1 MAVAIPA
8 AATSTTFEKMS
19 PITVQQAVDALLKW
33 KNSKSEM
40 EKPKLFDL
48 DDEFV
53 YLVLTLNKLPP
64 KSRVN
69 AHKIP
74 LPHSL
79 LSEFSECCLIID
91 DRPKSI
97 LTKEDVQKKI
107 KSENI
112 PVSKVIKLS
121 KLQSNYRPFEAKRK
135 LCGSHHMF
143 FADKG
148 VIPLL
153 PRLLGKQFFK
163 KKKIP
168 VPVDLKHKNWKEQI
182 ERACSSAF
190 LFLRTGTC
198 SVVRVAKVSMER
210 DEIVANVAAAV
221 SGIVELLPK
230 GWGSVRSFHLKLL
243 DSLALPLYQ
252 VIPDMKL
259 KIEGVKSIEEV
270 KEEDVDIVKD
280 EAKKD
285 LKVVKKKGRIHE
297 VRYMDDNV
305 GHELSQDESGVEEDG
320 VVEKEEDDEMTVEP
334 VVDKKKRKGSKSDKE
349 VLSEV
354 KGEKKLKKASKKEDK
369 SKKDGLASKR
379 KKENDL
385 PAMDEVAGKKKK
397 NKESGEV
404 KVKAKKIKKAASAE

>member
-1 MAVAIPA
+1 
-8 AATSTTFEKMS
+8 MS
-19 PITVQQAVDALLKW
+19 PTTMQQAVDALLKW

-40 EKPKLFDL
+40 EKPRLFDF

-53 YLVLTLNKLPP
+53 YIVLTLKKLPP

-79 LSEFSECCLIID
+79 LSEFSERCLIID
-91 DRPKSI
+91 DRPKSS

-107 KSENI
+107 KLENI

-148 VIPLL
+148 VVPLL

-198 SVVRVAKVSMER
+198 SVVRVARVSMER
-210 DEIVANVAAAV
+210 DEIVANVAAAIN
-221 SGIVELLPK
+221 GIVELLPK
-230 GWGSVRSFHLKLL
+230 GWSSVRSFHLKLL

-270 KEEDVDIVKD
+270 KEEDGDIVKD
-280 EAKKD
+280 EAKRD
-285 LKVVKKKGRIHE
+285 LKFVKKKGRIHE

-320 VVEKEEDDEMTVEP
+320 DVEKEDIDDDDDEMTVEP
-334 VVDKKKRKGSKSDKE
+334 VVDKKRKGSKSDKE
-349 VLSEV
+349 FLS
-354 KGEKKLKKASKKEDK
+354 EKKLKKATKNKDK
-369 SKKDGLASKR
+369 SKKDGLSSKR

-385 PAMDEVAGKKKK
+385 PAMDEVSGKKKK

-404 KVKAKKIKKAASAE
+404 KAKKIKKAALAE

>member
-8 AATSTTFEKMS
+8 VAPSATVEKVS

-33 KNSKSEM
+33 KNSKSET
-40 EKPKLFDL
+40 EKPKLFDS

-69 AHKIP
+69 AHKIQ

-79 LSEFSECCLIID
+79 LSDFSEHCLIID
-91 DRPKSI
+91 DRPKSNH
-97 LTKEDVQKKI
+97 TKEDVQTKI

-112 PVSKVIKLS
+112 PVSKVLKLS

-135 LCGSHHMF
+135 LCGSYHMF

-153 PRLLGKQFFK
+153 PRLLGKHFFK

-210 DEIVANVAAAV
+210 EEIVANVAAAIN
-221 SGIVELLPK
+221 GIVELMPK

-259 KIEGVKSIEEV
+259 KIEGAKRKEEA
-270 KEEDVDIVKD
+270 KEEDKYVQDKKKEV
-280 EAKKD
+280 AKKD
-285 LKVVKKKGRIHE
+285 LKVGKKKGRIHE
-297 VRYMDDNV
+297 VRYMDDTI
-305 GHELSQDESGVEEDG
+305 GHEHIQDESGVEEDG
-320 VVEKEEDDEMTVEP
+320 DVEEEGDEIDEMTIEP
-334 VVDKKKRKGSKSDKE
+334 VLDKKKRKGSKTDKE
-349 VLSEV
+349 VLTELNS
-354 KGEKKLKKASKKEDK
+354 EKKLKKAAKNKDK
-369 SKKDGLASKR
+369 SKKDGLSSKR

-385 PAMDEVAGKKKK
+385 PTKDEVSGKKKK
-397 NKESGEV
+397 KES
-404 KVKAKKIKKAASAE
+404 

>member
-1 MAVAIPA
+1 
-8 AATSTTFEKMS
+8 MS

-40 EKPKLFDL
+40 EKPRLFDF

-53 YLVLTLNKLPP
+53 YIVLTLKKLPP

-79 LSEFSECCLIID
+79 LSEFSERCLIID
-91 DRPKSI
+91 DRPKSS

-148 VIPLL
+148 VVPLL

-198 SVVRVAKVSMER
+198 SVVRVARVSMER
-210 DEIVANVAAAV
+210 DEIVANVAAAIN
-221 SGIVELLPK
+221 GIVELLPK
-230 GWGSVRSFHLKLL
+230 
-243 DSLALPLYQ
+243 
-252 VIPDMKL
+252 
-259 KIEGVKSIEEV
+259 GVKSIEEV
-270 KEEDVDIVKD
+270 KEEDGDIVKD
-280 EAKKD
+280 EAKRD
-285 LKVVKKKGRIHE
+285 LKFVKKKGRIHE

-320 VVEKEEDDEMTVEP
+320 DVEKEDIDDDDEMTVEP
-334 VVDKKKRKGSKSDKE
+334 VVDKKRKGSKSDKE
-349 VLSEV
+349 FLS
-354 KGEKKLKKASKKEDK
+354 EKKLKKATKNKDK
-369 SKKDGLASKR
+369 SKKDGLSSKR

-385 PAMDEVAGKKKK
+385 PAMDEVSGKKKK

-404 KVKAKKIKKAASAE
+404 KAKKIKKAALAE

>member
-1 MAVAIPA
+1 MAEATPA
-8 AATSTTFEKMS
+8 AANSTTFEKMS
-19 PITVQQAVDALLKW
+19 PVTVQQAVDALLKW
-33 KNSKSEM
+33 KNSKSEI

-79 LSEFSECCLIID
+79 LSEFSEHCLIID
-91 DRPKSI
+91 DRPKLN

-121 KLQSNYRPFEAKRK
+121 KLQSTYRPFEAKRK

-210 DEIVANVAAAV
+210 VEIVANVAAAIN
-221 SGIVELLPK
+221 GIVELFPK

-270 KEEDVDIVKD
+270 KEEDGDIVKD

-285 LKVVKKKGRIHE
+285 LKFVKKKGRIHE

-305 GHELSQDESGVEEDG
+305 GHEHSQDESGVEED
-320 VVEKEEDDEMTVEP
+320 VDVEKEDDDDDDEMAVEP

-349 VLSEV
+349 VLSE
-354 KGEKKLKKASKKEDK
+354 KKLKKATKNKDE
-369 SKKDGLASKR
+369 SKKDGLSSNR

-385 PAMDEVAGKKKK
+385 PAMDEVSGKKKN

-404 KVKAKKIKKAASAE
+404 KVKAKKIRKAAMAE